1 MTYLYGMK
9 LRGFSIGC
17 QPKQGLIE
25 RQDDTSGNYHDILV
39 YDRKLTDEE
48 LKRYELDFIEE
59 KGKDKDMD
67 KATITPMIQEL
78 ESLFSKLNERYFN
91 GELEKPVIT
100 IAPDT
105 CRAYGWFTTWRAW
118 KETDNK
124 DADGYYEITIT
135 SDYLDRDPIDIAG
148 TLLHEMIH
156 LYNQMNGVN
165 DTSRSG
171 KYHNKNFKLAAEAHG
186 LVCEKTKTY
195 GFSDTTPTTETADYL
210 KSLDLKFSLYRPT
223 PETGQV
229 IKKSST
235 RKYVCPVC
243 GQIIRA
249 TKEVNVVCGDCG
261 VPFVEEV

>member
-91 GELEKPVIT
+91 GELEKSLWLV
-100 IAPDT
+100 
-105 CRAYGWFTTWRAW
+105 Y
-118 KETDNK
+118 
-124 DADGYYEITIT
+124 
-135 SDYLDRDPIDIAG
+135 
-148 TLLHEMIH
+148 H
-156 LYNQMNGVN
+156 LESLERNG
-165 DTSRSG
+165 
-171 KYHNKNFKLAAEAHG
+171 
-186 LVCEKTKTY
+186 
-195 GFSDTTPTTETADYL
+195 
-210 KSLDLKFSLYRPT
+210 
-223 PETGQV
+223 
-229 IKKSST
+229 
-235 RKYVCPVC
+235 
-243 GQIIRA
+243 
-249 TKEVNVVCGDCG
+249 
-261 VPFVEEV
+261 